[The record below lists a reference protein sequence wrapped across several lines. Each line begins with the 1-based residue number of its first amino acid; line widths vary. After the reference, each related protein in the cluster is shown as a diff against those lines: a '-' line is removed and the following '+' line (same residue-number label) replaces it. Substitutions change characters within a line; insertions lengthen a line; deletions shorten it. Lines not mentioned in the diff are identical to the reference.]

1 MTRDSAQ
8 ATEAQSASSDRVNTH
23 RPDENGDRT
32 GNADKVP
39 TVDGARVEIAQINV
53 GEQPDDVASGS
64 GFLRRFRRGLS
75 LFLAGMY
82 TGVKCGGVPRSHHT
96 YGDDRDKRPL

>member
-8 ATEAQSASSDRVNTH
+8 ATEAQSASSDRVDTH
-23 RPDENGDRT
+23 RPDE
-32 GNADKVP
+32 DKVP
-39 TVDGARVEIAQINV
+39 TVDGARIEIAQINV

-82 TGVKCGGVPRSHHT
+82 TGVKCGGVPHSHHT